1 MKQTIIISSLTIIF
15 ILISFFNSYAQRGN
29 VLTDE
34 ELVVNCYKEMYRA
47 MSAKEEK
54 ALSDVLDN
62 SYILIH
68 MIGMRQPKNEFI
80 NSILNGTLNYY
91 SFTHE
96 NLSVKV
102 QGDTATLIGQTK
114 VEAAVFGS
122 GRHIWRLQQ
131 ECTLIKY
138 NNIWK
143 ISKSIASIY

>member
-1 MKQTIIISSLTIIF
+1 M
-15 ILISFFNSYAQRGN
+15 
-29 VLTDE
+29 TDE

-62 SYILIH
+62 SFILTH
-68 MIGMRQPKNEFI
+68 MTGMRQPKNEFI
-80 NSILNGTLNYY
+80 NSVLNGTLNYY
-91 SFTHE
+91 SYTHE

-102 QGDTATLIGQTK
+102 QDNIATIIGQTK
-114 VEAAVFGS
+114 VEAAVLGG

-131 ECTLIKY
+131 ECTLTKD